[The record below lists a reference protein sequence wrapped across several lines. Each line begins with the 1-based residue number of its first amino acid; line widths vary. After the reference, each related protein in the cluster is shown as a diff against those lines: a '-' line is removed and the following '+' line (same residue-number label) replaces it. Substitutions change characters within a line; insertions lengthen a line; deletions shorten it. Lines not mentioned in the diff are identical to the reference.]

1 MLMIL
6 KTEKHGNILMC
17 SKNYYIGLHN
27 HSHYS
32 LLDGMPSPTKI
43 VQRAKEIGSPAIAIT
58 DHGNVAAMV
67 EFHKAAKKYNI
78 KPIQGIELYICKYDP
93 SIKTNENKHHNHL
106 TILAKNQDGI
116 KDLMS
121 LVSATNRPDWFYRK
135 PRIDLL
141 NLSNFAKNG
150 NLICLSG
157 CLIGELSE
165 SLFAEFKAACLFGA
179 DSSRLEDC
187 RKLLKPNW
195 KDVGIEII
203 EKYIKVFGKEN
214 FFLEIQSEGMVIQ
227 DVVVGCLREIA
238 KNTGIKS
245 VSTLDAHYARPEDVE
260 DHRILLYS
268 QLRTT
273 AEQQENIR
281 KSGGDVMGFFYL
293 DTFYIF
299 TYEEMCQKY
308 SKQEIETTLEVADMI
323 EPYSLG
329 RPPCLPKYHLENK
342 TSDQYIKELCIE
354 SAKIKFKD
362 FDKKKKQK
370 YWERLQRE
378 LSVIE
383 DAKLADY
390 FLIVW
395 DVCKFVDANNAPRG
409 KGRGS
414 GAGSLVNYLLNVT
427 QIDPLEYGL
436 YFERFFNPSRSI
448 PLSFDVGHIKFT
460 EWLSEN
466 YNQITKEKIDDARN
480 IICDTIRGNILKYGP
495 KLNNKFLKE
504 EREWIDKN
512 NPKMWLYIHNIC
524 KGHYDKENEVVDE
537 IKHENKNIGT
547 LVESITKGTIE
558 FENPNNSHIIDALRM
573 YCKLEIDKPVKIN
586 EGHISLPDIDTD
598 IGVEF
603 REKVVEHL
611 IQKWGEDKVS
621 QMITFGKL
629 MGKAALKEVFRAQP
643 DLVKHLQKV
652 KAQKEGKDPND
663 ISITPFDLCNEI
675 TFFIPD
681 EASII
686 DDIQQAKEETENSE
700 YGILNW
706 CIDNVDEIKEY
717 YKWYKPLFDQ
727 AIRLEGTKK
736 SQSKHAAGVV
746 IADRPIEE
754 LVPMTYDAK
763 NKTRIVGFEM
773 GSAEQC
779 GCVKFDFLGVN
790 ALDKIWYAQ
799 NLINQTNKIEN

>member
-1 MLMIL
+1 
-6 KTEKHGNILMC
+6 MC
-17 SKNYYIGLHN
+17 YACL
-27 HSHYS
+27 HSHSMYS
-32 LLDGMPSPTKI
+32 LLDGMPSPDKMI
-43 VQRAKEIGSPAIAIT
+43 KRCKDLGLSSLALT
-58 DHGNVAAMV
+58 DHGSLGGII
-67 EFHKAAKKYNI
+67 ELQKAGKKYGVKTI
-78 KPIQGIELYICKYDP
+78 SGCELYICKQDP
-93 SIKTNENKHHNHL
+93 SIKTPENNKRYHL
-106 TILAKNQDGI
+106 TVLAKNQDGM
-116 KDLMS
+116 KSLMK
-121 LVSATNRPDWFYRK
+121 LVSESNRPDYFYRK
-135 PRIDLL
+135 PRLDLK
-141 NLSNFAKNG
+141 NIANFTKNG

-157 CLIGELSE
+157 CLAGELSE
-165 SLFAEFKAACLFGA
+165 NLFTDLKQACLYGA
-179 DSSRLEDC
+179 DMYRLNDV

-195 KDVGIEII
+195 KDVAYEII
-203 EKYIKVFGKEN
+203 ETYQKVFGKEN
-214 FFLEIQSEGMVIQ
+214 YFIELQTENMVVQ
-227 DVVVGCLREIA
+227 NVVVECLRECSSALNIQSA
-238 KNTGIKS
+238 
-245 VSTLDAHYARPEDVE
+245 STLDAHYLTKEDAD
-260 DHRILLYS
+260 DHKILLYS
-268 QLRTT
+268 QMRTS
-273 AEQQENIR
+273 AEQIESLRQQG
-281 KSGGDVMGFFYL
+281 SDVMAFFYL
-293 DTFYIF
+293 NTFYIYSYDEMKEKY
-299 TYEEMCQKY
+299 TEE
-308 SKQEIETTLEVADMI
+308 EIEGTLQIADMI
-323 EPYSLG
+323 QPYSLG
-329 RPPCLPKYHLENK
+329 RAPCLPKYHLENK
-342 TSDQYIKELCIE
+342 TSDEYIKELCVE

-436 YFERFFNPSRSI
+436 YFERFFNTSRSI
-448 PLSFDVGHIKFT
+448 PPSFDVGHIKFI

-480 IICDTIRGNILKYGP
+480 IICDTIRGNILKYGS

-686 DDIQQAKEETENSE
+686 DEIQQAKEETENSE

-706 CIDNVDEIKEY
+706 CLDNVDEIKEY

-799 NLINQTNKIEN
+799 DLINKCI